1 MKICLWLGFMLVFS
15 SLPGLFYNPLDLEM
29 LIAGNLI
36 ILIASFMQKNNELV
50 FLTLL
55 MCFAQITRIAM

>member
-1 MKICLWLGFMLVFS
+1 MKICLWLGFVLVFS
-15 SLPGLFYNPLDLEM
+15 SLQGLLYNPLDLEM

-36 ILIASFMQKNNELV
+36 ILIASYMQRNNELV
-50 FLTLL
+50 LLTLL